1 MFEYEMNN
9 CLPEYFRLQREQY
22 EHECELE
29 YERHKHYKENIKK
42 LEEAEKSGYPV
53 LQYDG
58 YSACQEC
65 ANADFDTQRFEYDD
79 IGLVICQNPNCPE
92 HKKHQPNDN

>member
-1 MFEYEMNN
+1 MFEYEMHN
-9 CLPEYFRLQREQY
+9 CVPEYFRLQHEQY
-22 EHECELE
+22 EHECELAL
-29 YERHKHYKENIKK
+29 ERQEHYKENIKK
-42 LEEAEKSGYPV
+42 LEDAEKAGYPV

-79 IGLVICQNPNCPE
+79 IGLVICKNPDCPE
-92 HKKHQPNDN
+92 HKKHQTNDN